1 MAVSSA
7 LALTL
12 TYTQYTLKR
21 RNLLQQLLQ
30 LISCCCI
37 GLPFRRFREPLE
49 ILLTCV
55 MEHTI
60 VHDMY

>member
-21 RNLLQQLLQ
+21 RNLLQQLL
-30 LISCCCI
+30 LVYRSVDSVSRWKSC
-37 GLPFRRFREPLE
+37 
-49 ILLTCV
+49 
-55 MEHTI
+55 
-60 VHDMY
+60 